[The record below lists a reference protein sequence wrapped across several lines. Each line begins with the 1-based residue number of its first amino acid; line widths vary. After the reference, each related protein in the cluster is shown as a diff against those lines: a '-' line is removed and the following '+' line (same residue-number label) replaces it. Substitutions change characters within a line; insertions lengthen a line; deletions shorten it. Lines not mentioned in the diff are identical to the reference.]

1 MELSRG
7 QFFAIIGAIVA
18 VVVLIAGWALFKPGA
33 SGTDGG
39 ASQVDMLSTDPQFA
53 QPNAGQDNSGG
64 TLPTTGNAP
73 M

>member
-7 QFFAIIGAIVA
+7 QLIAIIGAVVA
-18 VVVLIAGWALFKPGA
+18 VVVLVVGWTMFKPAGGGDA
-33 SGTDGG
+33 GG

-53 QPNAGQDNSGG
+53 QPNAGSNDATGAA
-64 TLPTTGNAP
+64 PAGNAP